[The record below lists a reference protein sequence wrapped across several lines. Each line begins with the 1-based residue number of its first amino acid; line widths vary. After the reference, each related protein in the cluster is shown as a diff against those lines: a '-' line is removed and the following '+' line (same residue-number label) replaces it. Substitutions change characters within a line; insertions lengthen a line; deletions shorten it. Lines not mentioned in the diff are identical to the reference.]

1 MRFAVVLYT
10 ISVLQFCRCHRNGNS
25 SSTASVFDLSNV
37 DESRINIDRSDEDG
51 ILYTPKPSAVLVK
64 VVEGGKEL
72 WKTEKVNEKCT
83 LANVYNGPEYRLIK
97 LHIRCG
103 LKSRFEYFKKKNERW
118 VNATEQEFER
128 LLEGIKKRITVTTT
142 HDSNSKQ
149 EPSPKGKNNELG
161 DPKGDK
167 KEPSGDRSMGT
178 STETIVKVP
187 DSAPLM
193 EAVKTRSRSPKLIES
208 KLDQS
213 ASGEMMAVKP
223 KETKRKLR
231 QKYETVDL
239 AKPDRYTTN
248 FYKATIH
255 GVVNK
260 SYFPRT
266 NKFNKIVDSSK
277 QVWTAKE
284 NQECTMACIYSKEGH
299 PEILSISV
307 KDVNEKLS
315 KPTHFESVN
324 GEWKSISE
332 DDFNEK
338 HRQMEEPKTLEQ
350 TTEPPKES
358 VEETTVELKKESVIK
373 MAPKEKETSLPVTI
387 DIVDMDSKKINL
399 SETTEHGITYKSLFP
414 KSNDYIIKV
423 QDDGMQV
430 WKAKDGERCSMVYST
445 SNGNMM
451 RLILNVSNGN
461 EVKFEYFVKEE
472 FTWRTV
478 SQREYD
484 AKFDEMKGNCE
495 RVLSQHYLNP
505 VATFDISGINK
516 ALVSASKEIS
526 DNVTY
531 KLFVPKDGMSF
542 NKVVDGDVPIW
553 TAYTGTVSPR
563 IVSSSRGSSR
573 LLTLYVIHNGDTIPK
588 YFEKRSGMWTGIS
601 NKYFREKL
609 ERMKFDNITETIL
622 DLDNVNMDKVEV
634 SAGLQDGLIYHT
646 YEPKDGTVVT
656 SIVQGN
662 FTIWEISPDEAW
674 KTCYSYSKVGSMIVT
689 IIIYREGKAESRCF
703 ERVISGWRNI
713 SEDEFANKHSM
724 MRSGQSLKTANRFI
738 QLLNQGE
745 EPAISESIGS
755 SFVYHSIDVSTK
767 PDENKITFYEN
778 TCGGVTHKTYSA
790 NNALVTEVV
799 DSEVSIWHAKEG
811 ENAIHIRS
819 LSFLNGTVFYYLD
832 VESNGIVT
840 PRCFEKADG
849 GISSL
854 DYKTYS
860 DKVDAILNGEGIRLY
875 VNTLTRNMCNFFRYV
890 ERGLLQIVIF
900 PYKSRITSIYHGT
913 HLWYSKTGEGCTSAH
928 IYMGEDSYLAK
939 ITAQGGGYAEEFVW
953 YFEHK
958 DDKWEQITC
967 SSFQDS
973 LGLATENA
981 IQSKPFGD
989 LVDAS
994 MDLESVDTS
1003 TMTTYKYET
1012 SDFDKLLNVPLQDKR
1027 INKVTGG
1034 DQILWEAGNDSD
1046 RCLLSEI
1053 FSQGDYELLFI
1064 NVKKESHLGFMY
1076 YEKIDGWWREI
1087 SKQRYIFQYEAM
1099 NNGKFKNS
1107 VGSTLRNDTSKS
1119 SDLVSLDI
1127 SKCNYKLYE
1136 SFDYEMSENTV
1147 KLILPR
1153 SGISVE
1159 KLVYNGDEIY
1169 VTTPRETLEYAKVYL
1184 DGRKEPCIIV
1194 ITSSISEGILE
1205 KYYLNNNGTW
1215 ELFENYGDQ
1224 INAFRVP
1231 VRWVSSFILDISTS
1245 KDAENFTFFETGML
1259 GTVTRHFYPRP
1270 GYLVI
1275 EVKDEDQLLWK
1286 CSKAKSLKG
1295 VDWPFDRHQDCCI
1308 ACIMYRNIDMEL
1320 LELSV
1325 LESGTK
1331 KCKYFERSGGA
1342 WKSLKDRE
1350 VAKKCIKAELL
1361 KGRMEGFQSIGVGLS
1376 NGAS

>member
-1 MRFAVVLYT
+1 MRLAVVLYT
-10 ISVLQFCRCHRNGNS
+10 ISVLQFCRCRSGRNS

-37 DESRINIDRSDEDG
+37 DESRIHIDGSDEDG
-51 ILYTPKPSAVLVK
+51 ITYTPK
-64 VVEGGKEL
+64 EGYHISSLLEGDKEL
-72 WKTEKVNEKCT
+72 WKAEKDNEKCT
-83 LANVYNGPEYRLIK
+83 VANVYNGAEYRLIK

-103 LKSRFEYFKKKNERW
+103 LKSKLEHLKKENEGW
-118 VNATEQEFER
+118 VNVTEQEFEQ
-128 LLEGIKKRITVTTT
+128 LLGGMKNRITVTIT

-149 EPSPKGKNNELG
+149 GSSPR
-161 DPKGDK
+161 DK
-167 KEPSGDRSMGT
+167 KEPSSKERSMST
-178 STETIVKVP
+178 STETIVKEP
-187 DSAPLM
+187 GSAPLIK
-193 EAVKTRSRSPKLIES
+193 AVKTQPRSSKLVES

-213 ASGEMMAVKP
+213 GSGEMMVVKP
-223 KETKRKLR
+223 KETKGKLR
-231 QKYETVDL
+231 QRYETVDL

-260 SYFPRT
+260 SYFPRN

-284 NQECTMACIYSKEGH
+284 NQECTMACIYSKEGY

-307 KDVNEKLS
+307 KGVDEKLS
-315 KPTHFESVN
+315 KPTHFESVC
-324 GEWKSISE
+324 GEWKSISQ

-358 VEETTVELKKESVIK
+358 VEETTVELKKESVVK

-387 DIVDMDSKKINL
+387 DLADVDSKKINL

-414 KSNDYIIKV
+414 KSSDYITKV
-423 QDDGMQV
+423 QDDGMPI
-430 WKAKDGERCSMVYST
+430 WKAKDGERCSMAYTT

-451 RLILNVSNGN
+451 RLVLNVRNGD
-461 EVKFEYFVKEE
+461 EIKFEYFVKES

-478 SQREYD
+478 SQKEYD

-516 ALVSASKEIS
+516 ALVSASKEVS

-542 NKVVDGDVPIW
+542 NKVVDGDIPVW

-563 IVSSSRGSSR
+563 IVSSSRGASR

-588 YFEKRSGMWTGIS
+588 YFEKMSGMWIGIS
-601 NKYFREKL
+601 KKSFKEKL

-622 DLDNVNMDKVEV
+622 DLDNVDMDKVEV

-646 YEPKDGTVVT
+646 YEQKDGTSIT

-662 FTIWEISPDEAW
+662 FTIWEISPGEVW

-689 IIIYREGKAESRCF
+689 IVIYREGKVESRCF

-724 MRSGQSLKTANRFI
+724 MRNGRSLETANKFI

-745 EPAISESIGS
+745 EPAISESAGS
-755 SFVYHSIDVSTK
+755 NPVYHSVDVSTE
-767 PDENKITFYEN
+767 PDGDKITFYEN
-778 TCGGVTHKTYSA
+778 TCGGITHKMYYA
-790 NNALVTEVV
+790 NGVLVTEVV

-811 ENAIHIRS
+811 ENAICIRS
-819 LSFLNGTVFYYLD
+819 FSLLNGTVFYCLD
-832 VESNGIVT
+832 VKSNDIVT

-849 GISSL
+849 GISPM

-860 DKVDAILNGEGIRLY
+860 DKVDDILNGGGIRLY
-875 VNTLTRNMCNFFRYV
+875 VNTLTRNMCNFFNYV
-890 ERGLLQIVIF
+890 ERGLLQIFVF

-913 HLWYSKTGEGCTSAH
+913 NLWDSKTGEECTSAH
-928 IYMGEDSYLAK
+928 IYMGGNSFLAK
-939 ITAQGGGYAEEFVW
+939 ITVQGGGYAEEYAW
-953 YFEHK
+953 YFEYK
-958 DDKWEQITC
+958 DDQWEQITF

-973 LGLATENA
+973 LKLATDNA
-981 IQSKPFGD
+981 LKSKPFGD

-1003 TMTTYKYET
+1003 VMTTYKYET

-1027 INKVTGG
+1027 VNKVTGG
-1034 DQILWEAGNDSD
+1034 DQILWEAENDSD
-1046 RCLLSEI
+1046 RCLLSEM
-1053 FSQGDYELLFI
+1053 FSQGDYKLLVI
-1064 NVKKESHLGFMY
+1064 NVKEEVNLEIMY
-1076 YEKIDGWWREI
+1076 YEKIDGWWREM
-1087 SKQRYIFQYEAM
+1087 SKQRYNFQYEAM
-1099 NNGKFKNS
+1099 KNGKFKDS
-1107 VGSTLRNDTSKS
+1107 VGSLLRNHTSKS

-1127 SKCNYKLYE
+1127 SKCDYKLYE
-1136 SFDYEMSENTV
+1136 SFDYEMLENTV

-1153 SGISVE
+1153 DGVSVA
-1159 KLVYNGDEIY
+1159 KLVHNEDEIY
-1169 VTTPRETLEYAKVYL
+1169 ATTPRETLEYAKVYF
-1184 DGRKEPCIIV
+1184 DGRKTPCILA
-1194 ITSSISEGILE
+1194 ITSNSSEGIHE
-1205 KYYLNNNGTW
+1205 KYCLKNNGTW
-1215 ELFENYGDQ
+1215 EFFENYQDQ
-1224 INAFRVP
+1224 VNTFRVP
-1231 VRWVSSFILDISTS
+1231 VRWISNFSLDLSAT
-1245 KDAENFTFFETGML
+1245 KDSEKFTFFETGML

-1270 GYLVI
+1270 GHLVV

-1361 KGRMEGFQSIGVGLS
+1361 KGRMEGFQSIGVGLA
-1376 NGAS
+1376 NGES